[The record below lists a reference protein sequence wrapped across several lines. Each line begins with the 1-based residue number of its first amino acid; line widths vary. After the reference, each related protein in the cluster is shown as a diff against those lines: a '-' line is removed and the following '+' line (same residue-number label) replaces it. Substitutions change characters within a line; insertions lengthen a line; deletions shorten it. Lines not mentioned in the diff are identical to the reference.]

1 MDENLLWAAGAAEG
15 TQESNQKSYCEHVWL
30 HCQSNW
36 VCYTWIMFLYNNI
49 IQSVCCWYSRSSSN
63 GHSRKRT
70 ALRTTAFMKPRFLN
84 SHANSVFYIQVSVS
98 SSCGHLVCVPM
109 VSSYESFHCILVF
122 FFQWAKAQIDNLRS
136 SWTTKQVIWNHLF
149 VSYYAGLT
157 CLAENLMQTMD
168 KQSAHA
174 IKQKS

>member
-1 MDENLLWAAGAAEG
+1 MDENLLRAAGAAEG
-15 TQESNQKSYCEHVWL
+15 AQESNPKSYCEHVWL

-36 VCYTWIMFLYNNI
+36 VCYTWILCLYNSI
-49 IQSVCCWYSRSSSN
+49 IQSVCCWYSGSSLN
-63 GHSRKRT
+63 GRSRKRT
-70 ALRTTAFMKPRFLN
+70 ALLTTTFTKPRFLN
-84 SHANSVFYIQVSVS
+84 SHTNSVFYIQVSVS
-98 SSCGHLVCVPM
+98 SSYGHLVCVPM
-109 VSSYESFHCILVF
+109 VSSYESLHCILVF
-122 FFQWAKAQIDNLRS
+122 YQWAKAQIDNLPS

-168 KQSAHA
+168 KQSAYT